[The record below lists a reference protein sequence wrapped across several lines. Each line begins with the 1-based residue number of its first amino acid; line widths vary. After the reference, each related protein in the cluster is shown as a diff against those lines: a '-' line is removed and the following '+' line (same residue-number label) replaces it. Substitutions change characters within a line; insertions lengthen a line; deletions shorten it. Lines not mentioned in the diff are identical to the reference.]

1 MKKVIMKQISL
12 CIYLMILI
20 LPLVNGQQLPL
31 LQQQIEHRNP
41 AFVPAN
47 FQKYDYATQASI
59 EYNHQWIGLEDAPRT
74 ISGDF
79 TNWNDDFSLLF
90 GGNIIHDETGPTRFT
105 GVSGKIGYGIQL
117 TRDLLLTAAI
127 KGGFVQYRIQ
137 GDQLKFLDPGDFTEA
152 GTSQLYPDISL
163 GSMLYIEDKY
173 YVGFSIPQIFGLNL
187 EFGEEN
193 RASNIQRDRHYHG
206 VAGVRFDLFMDSWL
220 DLSSEVHY
228 VPETPVLVSFNL
240 VHDYREI
247 YWLNTSY
254 STANRMRLG
263 GGIFH
268 DIGINRVSIGYFFS
282 HFFQSYGPNY
292 GSTHELQMSFSWN

>member
-1 MKKVIMKQISL
+1 MKQISL

-59 EYNHQWIGLEDAPRT
+59 GYNHQWIGLEDAPRT